1 MCKIQYEHFEMNNN
15 KLQTTKFR
23 LKNVEVQF
31 YKQLYNENEN

>member
-1 MCKIQYEHFEMNNN
+1 MNND

-23 LKNVEVQF
+23 SKNVEVQF

>member
-1 MCKIQYEHFEMNNN
+1 MNND

-23 LKNVEVQF
+23 SKNVEVQI